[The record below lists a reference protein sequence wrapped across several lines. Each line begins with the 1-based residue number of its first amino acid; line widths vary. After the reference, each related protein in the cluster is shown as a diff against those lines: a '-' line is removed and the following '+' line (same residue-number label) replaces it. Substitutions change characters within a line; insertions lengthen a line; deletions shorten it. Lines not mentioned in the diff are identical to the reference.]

1 MNGTRRRAKA
11 GFVSAVSLVAALLAG
26 CTPNEGQQP
35 NPGLDEPH
43 IITVW
48 TTETLPDRMAKAR
61 AIVERFTAATGVTV
75 DLVGVPAHRFS
86 QIVSSSEASGDLP
99 DVIGSISLGQVRTLA
114 ARGLVNTELN
124 ASVILALGE
133 HTWSPRALEL
143 TREGSKQLSVPD
155 SSWQHLLYYR
165 KDLFAQAG
173 LAAPKTYADIMA
185 AAKKLDTPQMAGFVA
200 ANKSGQAFTQQS
212 FEHIAQGNGC
222 EMVNAK
228 DGITFESPQCVA
240 ALAFYRDMLK
250 NYSVP
255 GLQDIDTVRNAY
267 FSGKAAMAV
276 WPTMMLDELAGLRT
290 DAKPSCPECAADP
303 GFLAKNTGVVA
314 GLLGPSGKQPAQ
326 FGEITS
332 WTVTQD
338 SDAEPARRFVEYV
351 MSDGYADW
359 LAIAP
364 EERLPVRAG
373 SAGKPAEYSDAW
385 KTMPAGIGKQEPL
398 GKFYSQDVLSVLL
411 RGPEDVRH
419 WGIIQGQGDLAGVA
433 LTELPIAKAVSDVTA
448 GRADPKAAAHG
459 AATTL
464 RSILGSVK

>member
-1 MNGTRRRAKA
+1 MNGTRHRAKA
-11 GFVSAVSLVAALLAG
+11 GFVSMVSLAAALIAG
-26 CTPNEGQQP
+26 CTNNGQPPEPPSQA
-35 NPGLDEPH
+35 EPH
-43 IITVW
+43 VITVW
-48 TTETLPDRMAKAR
+48 TTETLPDRMAKSR
-61 AIVERFTAATGVTV
+61 ALVERFTAATGLSV
-75 DLVGVPAHRFS
+75 DLIGVPAHRFN
-86 QIVSSSEASGDLP
+86 QIVGSSEASGDLP

-143 TREGSKQLSVPD
+143 TRDGSQQLSVPD

-185 AAKKLDTPQMAGFVA
+185 AAKKLDSPQMAGFVA

-222 EMVNAK
+222 EMVNTK

-240 ALAFYRDMLK
+240 ALGFYRDILK
-250 NYSVP
+250 DYSVP
-255 GLQDIDTVRNAY
+255 GIQDIDTVRNAY

-276 WPTMMLDELAGLRT
+276 WPTFMLDELAGLRT
-290 DAKPSCPECAADP
+290 DAKPSCTECTSDP
-303 GFLAKNTGVVA
+303 GYLARNTGVVA
-314 GLLGPSGKQPAQ
+314 GILGPDGKQPAQ

-332 WTVTQD
+332 WTITKD
-338 SDAEPARRFVEYV
+338 SDPEPARRFVEYV

-385 KTMPAGIGKQEPL
+385 AKMPAGVGKQEPL

-411 RGPEDVRH
+411 RGPEDVGH
-419 WGIIQGQGDLAGVA
+419 WGIIQGQGDLAGAA

-448 GRADPKAAAHG
+448 GRADPKAAAHK
-459 AATTL
+459 AAVSL
-464 RSILGSVK
+464 RSILGSVG

>member
-11 GFVSAVSLVAALLAG
+11 GFASAISLVAALMVG
-26 CTPNEGQQP
+26 CTPNEGRQP
-35 NPGLDEPH
+35 NPGENEPH
-43 IITVW
+43 VITVW
-48 TTETLPDRMAKAR
+48 TTETLPDRMAKSR

-75 DLVGVPAHRFS
+75 DLVGIPAHRFK
-86 QIVSSSEASGDLP
+86 QMVASSAASGDLP

-114 ARGLVNTELN
+114 ASGLVNADLN

-143 TREGSKQLSVPD
+143 TREGGKQLSVPD

-200 ANKSGQAFTQQS
+200 ANKPGQAFTQQS

-228 DGITFESPQCVA
+228 NGITFESPQCVA
-240 ALAFYRDMLK
+240 ALAFYRDILK
-250 NYSVP
+250 NYSGP
-255 GLQDIDTVRNAY
+255 GLQDIDTVRTAY

-290 DAKPSCPECAADP
+290 DAKPSCPECTSDP
-303 GFLAKNTGVVA
+303 GFLARNTGVVA
-314 GLLGPSGKQPAQ
+314 GILGPSGKQPAQ

-332 WTVTQD
+332 WTITKD
-338 SDAEPARRFVEYV
+338 SDADPARRFVEYV

-359 LAIAP
+359 LAIVP

-373 SAGKPAEYSDAW
+373 SPGKPAEFTDAW
-385 KTMPAGIGKQEPL
+385 KTMPVGIGKQEPL
-398 GKFYSQDVLSVLL
+398 GKFYSQDVLAVLL
-411 RGPEDVRH
+411 QGAEEVRH
-419 WGIIQGQGDLAGVA
+419 WGIIQGQGDLAGAA
-433 LTELPIAKAVSDVTA
+433 LTELPIAKAVGDVTT
-448 GRADPKAAAHG
+448 GRAEPKAAAQK
-459 AATTL
+459 AAASL